1 MPQEHEKARP
11 RPGFYSTRSP
21 TYGGFATPEIGVRSS
36 YIKLGV
42 SRLDH
47 RSGAIRDRSVIQW
60 AHTADTVDRG
70 PGKLPNTSSRLI
82 AMAVSLV
89 GEAQSVVLEMKCSP
103 HDFRDYCAG
112 LKEPP
117 PDQFERLV
125 ALIIHEQ
132 GKMIAKNRELIAK
145 NRELIAQC
153 RGLTAKFRND
163 N

>member
-1 MPQEHEKARP
+1 MQL
-11 RPGFYSTRSP
+11 
-21 TYGGFATPEIGVRSS
+21 EIGASS
-36 YIKLGV
+36 K
-42 SRLDH
+42 
-47 RSGAIRDRSVIQW
+47 W